1 LDLGAFGL
9 PRPFWIKMADL
20 ITLDDYKVLEG
31 VSSTQYDEK
40 FETLITSVSKLVR
53 TYCNTEF
60 DTYAT
65 SPGVTDTF
73 DIQWDTY
80 VVQLRQS
87 PVISIT
93 NVYERKAQSSTYEE
107 LFKDGTNN
115 KYEWYL
121 DPISDS
127 IFRTLDSG
135 KYKSWPQGV
144 GSVKV
149 TYLAGYTSIPE
160 DLKLA
165 VADLI
170 TYYHKDEWKER
181 QTIGSATREGAGSS
195 AIRND
200 PGFPDHIRRILDIY
214 RTI

>member
-1 LDLGAFGL
+1 
-9 PRPFWIKMADL
+9 MADL
-20 ITLDDYKVLEG
+20 ITLDDYKLLEG

-53 TYCNTEF
+53 TYCNNEF
-60 DTYAT
+60 DAYAT
-65 SPGVTDTF
+65 SPGVTDVF
-73 DIQWDTY
+73 DIQWDSY
-80 VVQLRQS
+80 VVQLKHS

-93 NVYERKAQSSTYEE
+93 NVFERRAQSSDYEE

-121 DPISDS
+121 DTVSDS

-135 KYKSWPQGV
+135 KYKNWPQGV

-149 TYLAGYTSIPE
+149 TYLAGYTAIPD

-165 VADLI
+165 IADLI

-181 QTIGSATREGAGSS
+181 QSIGSATREGAGSS

-214 RTI
+214 RTV

>member
-1 LDLGAFGL
+1 
-9 PRPFWIKMADL
+9 MADL
-20 ITLDDYKVLEG
+20 ITLDDYKLLEG

-53 TYCNTEF
+53 TYCNNEF
-60 DTYAT
+60 DAYAT
-65 SPGVTDTF
+65 SPGVTDVF
-73 DIQWDTY
+73 DIQWDSY
-80 VVQLRQS
+80 VVQLRHS

-93 NVYERKAQSSTYEE
+93 NVFERRAQSSDYEE

-121 DPISDS
+121 DTVSDS

-135 KYKSWPQGV
+135 KYKNWPQGV

-149 TYLAGYTSIPE
+149 TYLAGYTTIPD

-165 VADLI
+165 IADLI

-181 QTIGSATREGAGSS
+181 QSIGSATREGAGSS

-214 RTI
+214 RTV